1 MTDNQAETASPPG
14 TEATTG
20 ETTAA
25 AAAGESSRTGSP
37 PVDDSVESPADA
49 NDGGAEARR
58 PHYAPP
64 QNETFDW
71 RGWILVGVVV
81 FSFLVVPI
89 TILFLPHA
97 RSLIESFGLTLRAA
111 YLALPMLPALLLGAT
126 AVWAAVRSRTAEE

>member
-14 TEATTG
+14 TETT
-20 ETTAA
+20 A

-71 RGWILVGVVV
+71 RGWVLVGVVV
-81 FSFLVVPI
+81 VSFLVVPI
-89 TILFLPHA
+89 AILFLPHA

-111 YLALPMLPALLLGAT
+111 YLALPMIPAILLGAT
-126 AVWAAVRSRTAEE
+126 AVWAAVRARTAE

>member
-14 TEATTG
+14 T

-37 PVDDSVESPADA
+37 PVDDGVESPADA

-71 RGWILVGVVV
+71 RGWVLVGVVV
-81 FSFLVVPI
+81 VSFLVVPI
-89 TILFLPHA
+89 TILFLPYA

-111 YLALPMLPALLLGAT
+111 YLVLPMIPAILLGAT
-126 AVWAAVRSRTAEE
+126 AVWAAVRARTAE

>member
-14 TEATTG
+14 TEATAG
-20 ETTAA
+20 ETTG
-25 AAAGESSRTGSP
+25 AAAGESSRTGTS

-49 NDGGAEARR
+49 DDGGAEARR

-89 TILFLPHA
+89 AILFLPHA

>member
-14 TEATTG
+14 T

-37 PVDDSVESPADA
+37 PVDDGVESPADA

-71 RGWILVGVVV
+71 RGWVLVGVVV
-81 FSFLVVPI
+81 VSFLVVPI
-89 TILFLPHA
+89 AILFLPHA

-111 YLALPMLPALLLGAT
+111 YLALPMLPAILLGAT

>member
-14 TEATTG
+14 TEATAG

-71 RGWILVGVVV
+71 RGWVLVGVVV
-81 FSFLVVPI
+81 VSFLVVPI
-89 TILFLPHA
+89 AILFLPHA

-111 YLALPMLPALLLGAT
+111 YLALPMIPAILLSAT
-126 AVWAAVRSRTAEE
+126 AVWAAVRARTAE

>member
-14 TEATTG
+14 TEATAG
-20 ETTAA
+20 ETTE
-25 AAAGESSRTGSP
+25 AAAGESSRTGAS
-37 PVDDSVESPADA
+37 PVDDSVESPTDAD
-49 NDGGAEARR
+49 DGEAEARR

-89 TILFLPHA
+89 AILFLPHA

-111 YLALPMLPALLLGAT
+111 YLALPMLPAILLGAT